1 MPALVFQPVE
11 PAQVDELLGLVCRY
25 YEEDGIR
32 FLPEVVRPALE
43 RLLAKPALGRAFFL
57 VDDAEIRCGYVVF
70 TFGFDHEVGGLLA
83 TITDL
88 FIEPSHRREGLGK
101 AALAFVAETCR
112 QLGVRSLEL
121 QHERLNF
128 GGQAL
133 YQSFGFRDR
142 DRVPMFLPL
151 D

>member
-11 PAQVDELLGLVCRY
+11 TAQIDELAEFVRRY

-32 FLPEVVRPALE
+32 FVPDLVRPALA
-43 RLLAKPALGRAFFL
+43 RLLVKPGLGRAFFF
-57 VDDAEIRCGYVVF
+57 VDDEQIRCGYVVF
-70 TFGFDHEVGGLLA
+70 TFGFEHEVGGPLA

-88 FIEPSHRREGLGK
+88 FVEPSHRREGMGK

-112 QLGVRSLEL
+112 QLGVLSLEL
-121 QHERLNF
+121 QPKRLNF

-133 YQSFGFRDR
+133 YRSFGFRESE
-142 DRVPMFLPL
+142 RVSMFLSL